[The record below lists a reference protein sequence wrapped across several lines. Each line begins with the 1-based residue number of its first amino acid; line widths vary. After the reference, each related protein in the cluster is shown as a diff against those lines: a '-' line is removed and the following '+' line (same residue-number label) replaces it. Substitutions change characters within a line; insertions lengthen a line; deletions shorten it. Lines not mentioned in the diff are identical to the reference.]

1 MEMSMQLTKGMLTRI
16 IKEELAN
23 VLAEYDTMPQEVYD
37 LRQDGTNW
45 VVTDQDGESFETPKG
60 AATQITSIDLVMKK
74 NGFPQGITQLVNK
87 ANSGNDE
94 KAVELINRFI
104 QIYKKK

>member
-1 MEMSMQLTKGMLTRI
+1 MKLTTTILKQI

-23 VLAEYDTMPQEVYD
+23 VLAEYDTMPQQDYD

-45 VVTDQDGESFETPKG
+45 VVTDQDGETFKTPKG
-60 AATQITSIDLVMKK
+60 AANQITSIDLVMKK

-87 ANSGNDE
+87 ANSGDE
-94 KAVELINRFI
+94 KAVELINLLIRL
-104 QIYKKK
+104 YKKK